1 MAIKVYILKKSI
13 MKSSIDEYLEMKA
26 ELKERKKLEKQMSG
40 AFANFVRTGKPYEDT
55 LPEWPACEVGKEN
68 TMIFDKVSRVRVN
81 HDDEMM
87 ETFRP
92 MHIAPGLFG

>member
-1 MAIKVYILKKSI
+1 MA
-13 MKSSIDEYLEMKA
+13 
-26 ELKERKKLEKQMSG
+26 
-40 AFANFVRTGKPYEDT
+40 
-55 LPEWPACEVGKEN
+55 ACEVGKEN

-81 HDDEMM
+81 HDDEMI